1 MTVDIKANKAA
12 ERGSDH
18 HKKKSKKS
26 ERAEEVKLDIEG
38 GGVYVLLFNA
48 EPKVAP
54 CLPSLLAE
62 DAKAEK
68 KRRKKEKK
76 LKAAESIEQADHS
89 MAVDTPGESL
99 HEMISN
105 E

>member
-18 HKKKSKKS
+18 KKKSKKS
-26 ERAEEVKLDIEG
+26 ERAEEGKPDIEG
-38 GGVYVLLFNA
+38 GGVYVFLFNA
-48 EPKVAP
+48 EPKTAP
-54 CLPSLLAE
+54 YLPCVLAIDE
-62 DAKAEK
+62 KAEK

-76 LKAAESIEQADHS
+76 LKAAESTEEADRS
-89 MAVDTPGESL
+89 TGVDAPGESL
-99 HEMISN
+99 REMASY